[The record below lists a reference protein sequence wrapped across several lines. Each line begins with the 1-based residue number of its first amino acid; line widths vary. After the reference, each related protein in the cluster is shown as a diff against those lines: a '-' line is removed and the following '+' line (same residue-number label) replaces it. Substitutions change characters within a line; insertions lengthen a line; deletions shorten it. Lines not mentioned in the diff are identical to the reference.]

1 MYCTDTVFCFYVV
14 VFSPGDFVD
23 EVSQVISELVPVR
36 ADWLVSFT
44 SCAVQ

>member
-1 MYCTDTVFCFYVV
+1 MCLSLLCAAGEVA
-14 VFSPGDFVD
+14 D

-36 ADWLVSFT
+36 ADWIVSFS